1 MTWVDSKGNKMTE
14 KPDNVI
20 QFPTKHTGKKND
32 PKNLLQDE
40 LKDNKKAY
48 IDDLL
53 DHYVHQ
59 LVSRFAT
66 HGIDVKTKDF
76 ILHFAYTVE
85 SLRAALYTSMDIYH
99 PLQQHIDKSLD
110 KIYELM
116 DEPKI

>member
-1 MTWVDSKGNKMTE
+1 MTDTKGNGKL
-14 KPDNVI
+14 DNI
-20 QFPTKHTGKKND
+20 IPFPKIHSGKRNNPNKLI
-32 PKNLLQDE
+32 KDE
-40 LKDNKKAY
+40 LQENKRAY

-85 SLRAALYTSMDIYH
+85 SLRAALYTSMDLYH
-99 PLQQHIDKSLD
+99 PLQNHITKSLD

-116 DEPKI
+116 DDQKNS

>member
-1 MTWVDSKGNKMTE
+1 MTE
-14 KPDNVI
+14 PKSNGKADNII
-20 QFPTKHTGKKND
+20 QFPKNHTGKKND
-32 PKNLLQDE
+32 SKSLLQDE

-85 SLRAALYTSMDIYH
+85 SLRAALYTLSLI
-99 PLQQHIDKSLD
+99 HI
-110 KIYELM
+110 
-116 DEPKI
+116 